1 MRRTHIRK
9 TEYVGLFVEP
19 DLRATIEGEARRRN
33 LKISRFVRAML
44 RDQLAILMLAS
55 GGNRGVVSR

>member
-1 MRRTHIRK
+1 VRKTRVRK

-33 LKISRFVRAML
+33 QKISRVVRAML
-44 RDQLAILMLAS
+44 RDQLATLSHRSSGSPAAS
-55 GGNRGVVSR
+55 S

>member
-1 MRRTHIRK
+1 MRRTHVRK

-19 DLRATIEGEARRRN
+19 NLRATIEGEARRRN

-44 RDQLAILMLAS
+44 RDQLAILMLTSERSAS
-55 GGNRGVVSR
+55 A

>member
-1 MRRTHIRK
+1 MRRTHVRK

-33 LKISRFVRAML
+33 LKISRFVRTML
-44 RDQLAILMLAS
+44 RDQLAILMLANGS
-55 GGNRGVVSR
+55 NRPAAS

>member
-1 MRRTHIRK
+1 MRGNQVRK

-44 RDQLAILMLAS
+44 RDQLAILMLPS
-55 GGNRGVVSR
+55 GGNRPAAS